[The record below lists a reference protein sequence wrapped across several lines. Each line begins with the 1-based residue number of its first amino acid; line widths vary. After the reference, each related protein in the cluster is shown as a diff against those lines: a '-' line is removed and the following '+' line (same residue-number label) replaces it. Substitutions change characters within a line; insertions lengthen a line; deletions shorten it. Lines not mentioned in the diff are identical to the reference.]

1 MLTHVV
7 SRKQNGRNE
16 LRIKLRWMGTRVM
29 QNILAI
35 QQTDLGEPC
44 KTIVNMM
51 GAERKWPYNNNTL
64 FRFLKRTIFQ
74 TLTNHS

>member
-1 MLTHVV
+1 
-7 SRKQNGRNE
+7 
-16 LRIKLRWMGTRVM
+16 MGTRDM
-29 QNILAI
+29 QNISAI

-51 GAERKWPYNNNTL
+51 GARRKWPYNNNNL

-74 TLTNHS
+74 TLTDHG

>member
-1 MLTHVV
+1 
-7 SRKQNGRNE
+7 
-16 LRIKLRWMGTRVM
+16 MGTRDM
-29 QNILAI
+29 QNILVI

-51 GAERKWPYNNNTL
+51 GRKWPYNNNTL

>member
-1 MLTHVV
+1 MDGH
-7 SRKQNGRNE
+7 KGHAKD
-16 LRIKLRWMGTRVM
+16 IK
-29 QNILAI
+29 I
-35 QQTDLGEPC
+35 QPTNLGEPC

-51 GAERKWPYNNNTL
+51 GEVRKWPYNNNTL